1 MPPKKRF
8 DQETVINAAFQ
19 VLRKAGFQA
28 VTARSVASELG
39 SSTTPIYWVMES
51 MDKVEGALRQKTFNL
66 MAEYQV
72 KKYTENVFINMA
84 IGYVNFARQEPRL
97 FQFLQLEH
105 QIPLNPA
112 EDGELG
118 GRISS
123 ILGEKPPYEN
133 YFGKIDQKSM
143 DELTLQSWIFTHG
156 LAVAVSTGMLKFD
169 SEKEIEDL
177 LMTAG
182 SAFYKNQLENQEKKD
197 EK

>member
-8 DQETVINAAFQ
+8 EEKTIIDAAFQ

-28 VTARSVASELG
+28 VTARSVAAELG
-39 SSTTPIYWVMES
+39 SSTTPIYWALES
-51 MDKVEGALRQKTFNL
+51 MDKVEDALRQKTFAL

-72 KKYTENVFINMA
+72 KKYTDNVFINMG

-105 QIPLNPA
+105 QKPLNPG

-118 GRISS
+118 ERIST
-123 ILGEKPPYEN
+123 ILGEEPPYEN

-143 DELTLQSWIFTHG
+143 DSLTLKSWIFTHG
-156 LAVAVSTGMLKFD
+156 LAVAVSSNMLEFD
-169 SEKEIEDL
+169 NEKDIENL
-177 LMTAG
+177 IVSAG
-182 SAFYKNQLENQEKKD
+182 SAFYLQQISKNK
-197 EK
+197 